1 MWPIYVAELS
11 ELFSAIFGLYK
22 RVNMGWSFNGMMYQL
37 LIDPLISGLRRSVT
51 GHAAPSDRVI
61 DVACGTGALTLSLAS
76 RSAHATGIDLSEDMI
91 ITARR
96 AAERRGITN
105 VSLELHDA
113 SDLSCYADKQF
124 DLAVASMAM
133 HQFEAGLAVRI
144 LAEMG
149 RIAKKV
155 IIADYNCP
163 MRRNLPAALA
173 WSIEYLAA
181 DDHYRN
187 FRIYM
192 QNGGMPWLARQA
204 GIEMK
209 TSEIRGGGV
218 FVVAISC

>member
-1 MWPIYVAELS
+1 ML
-11 ELFSAIFGLYK
+11 
-22 RVNMGWSFNGMMYQL
+22 MGWSFKGMLYQL

-51 GHAAPSDRVI
+51 AHTGPSDRVI
-61 DVACGTGALTLSLAS
+61 DVACGTGALTMAMARRAS
-76 RSAHATGIDLSEDMI
+76 YVTGIDLSEDMI

-105 VSLELHDA
+105 VTLELHDA
-113 SDLSCYADKQF
+113 SDLSLYVDKQF

-133 HQFEAGLAVRI
+133 HQFEAELAVKI
-144 LAEMG
+144 LSEMS

-155 IIADYNCP
+155 VIADYNCP
-163 MRRNLPAALA
+163 MRKNLPAALA

-192 QNGGMPWLARQA
+192 QNGGMPWLAGKA

-209 TSEIRGGGV
+209 ASEIRGSGV
-218 FVVAISC
+218 FVVAVSS

>member
-1 MWPIYVAELS
+1 LS
-11 ELFSAIFGLYK
+11 I
-22 RVNMGWSFNGMMYQL
+22 
-37 LIDPLISGLRRSVT
+37 
-51 GHAAPSDRVI
+51 
-61 DVACGTGALTLSLAS
+61 AS
-76 RSAHATGIDLSEDMI
+76 RAAHVTGIDLSEDMI

-96 AAERRGITN
+96 AAERRGINN

-149 RIAKKV
+149 RIAKRV

-187 FRIYM
+187 FRTYM
-192 QNGGMPWLARQA
+192 KNGGMPWLAGLACMQMRV
-204 GIEMK
+204 
-209 TSEIRGGGV
+209 SETRGSGV
-218 FVVAISC
+218 FTVAVSGS